1 MQIPSRRTRGKEG
14 GRIPRNING
23 RKSAL
28 YFRNRTRFDFLS
40 ETRGNFRKPQIAE
53 ISVDFPIFP
62 PLLPVVPRRFPRNY
76 PGSVGR
82 RRRNRQRRYRF
93 PLIAANSNF
102 ARIANVNWPPRNNPT
117 RPFASSS
124 HFFHRPSFYLSEKF
138 CQRHLCPFDLSRQVL
153 YFPWKGRRDSC

>member
-1 MQIPSRRTRGKEG
+1 MGENP
-14 GRIPRNING
+14 PY
-23 RKSAL
+23 L

-40 ETRGNFRKPQIAE
+40 ETRGNFRKPQITSK
-53 ISVDFPIFP
+53 ISVPKYRRVSNFPSPFS
-62 PLLPVVPRRFPRNY
+62 VVPRRFPRNY

-138 CQRHLCPFDLSRQVL
+138 RQRHLCPFDLSRQVL
-153 YFPWKGRRDSC
+153 YFPWKERRDSC